1 MATVQL
7 GTQVRQY
14 SDYLTP
20 ALHRRFNK
28 AARYTLLLCY
38 AIACW
43 MGEWDNLLWIWF
55 PLGATGIRT
64 LLLFLPA
71 LIIYVLRV
79 AQWHVGRRQT
89 QTPAE
94 TFQKYFFRKS
104 TIFTLLFY
112 SFSSWLYSEVY
123 IWSRPGKDKLALTE
137 YGRAHDRLK
146 LSERPLYLRYLFLL
160 LAVAQSVKHLWNDY
174 DRIDVPAMVPRKD
187 RDDASSPASAR
198 RAPKPRHILVSRL
211 LTMATSSVK
220 LASIVSVVG
229 FALYYAILRDII
241 WDQYYSFSR
250 YFVSLA
256 KTSKPTGLAPFGPLF
271 AKFLCE
277 GSLLVLLWE
286 FVNKAFDLYIAQEP
300 LKNDVPI
307 TNDSPDPNG
316 TLLKGLRSKK
326 DATKSIAFW
335 ELALITDIFPD
346 RRRTIYS
353 EENRKKGDTYQQVT
367 DICLAEIKLLI
378 ERISIGLNPAY
389 NVKATPEVQS
399 SASLNLVP
407 QISQPL
413 KDDKLITASAQQP
426 STRWQQFEAA
436 ATGIAKA
443 HSSPGNAQQAYGR
456 EAINRGVKKAQEG
469 AQQAESVASA
479 YYNSLLSVPVGA
491 PFRQSLQRTASLV
504 VLGAPYS
511 RISIICNAVTAL
523 TNLAVLSITNDALG
537 RFNNGIPNILRVFT
551 AAIAKIDEYMAK
563 VEIHWSDRTTLQLP
577 EDERRKVP
585 EVEQVRECLREGLEK
600 IIGSFNEYLSGMGLS
615 GLEILDAKKAAGL
628 NKKPEMIK
636 AAGR

>member
-1 MATVQL
+1 M
-7 GTQVRQY
+7 
-14 SDYLTP
+14 
-20 ALHRRFNK
+20 
-28 AARYTLLLCY
+28 
-38 AIACW
+38 
-43 MGEWDNLLWIWF
+43 LWIWF
-55 PLGATGIRT
+55 PLSATGIRT

-104 TIFTLLFY
+104 TLFTLLFY

-174 DRIDVPAMVPRKD
+174 DRIDVPAMAPKKD
-187 RDDASSPASAR
+187 REDASSPASAR

-211 LTMATSSVK
+211 LSMATSSVK

-229 FALYYAILRDII
+229 FALYYAVLRDII

-300 LKNDVPI
+300 LKYDVPI

-326 DATKSIAFW
+326 DATKV
-335 ELALITDIFPD
+335 
-346 RRRTIYS
+346 R
-353 EENRKKGDTYQQVT
+353 
-367 DICLAEIKLLI
+367 
-378 ERISIGLNPAY
+378 
-389 NVKATPEVQS
+389 
-399 SASLNLVP
+399 SAN
-407 QISQPL
+407 
-413 KDDKLITASAQQP
+413 
-426 STRWQQFEAA
+426 
-436 ATGIAKA
+436 
-443 HSSPGNAQQAYGR
+443 
-456 EAINRGVKKAQEG
+456 
-469 AQQAESVASA
+469 
-479 YYNSLLSVPVGA
+479 LSVHI
-491 PFRQSLQRTASLV
+491 R
-504 VLGAPYS
+504 
-511 RISIICNAVTAL
+511 C
-523 TNLAVLSITNDALG
+523 
-537 RFNNGIPNILRVFT
+537 
-551 AAIAKIDEYMAK
+551 
-563 VEIHWSDRTTLQLP
+563 
-577 EDERRKVP
+577 
-585 EVEQVRECLREGLEK
+585 
-600 IIGSFNEYLSGMGLS
+600 
-615 GLEILDAKKAAGL
+615 
-628 NKKPEMIK
+628 
-636 AAGR
+636 